1 MRILAFCLGLV
12 TFFYACSPDL
22 PPEVKQA
29 YDHLPETIDFNRHI
43 KPILSDRCFSCHGPD
58 KNKIKAGLRLDLKES
73 AWGELPESPGKYA
86 IVPGSTSKSEL
97 VHRILS
103 DDTDYMMPEP
113 ESHLTLTEREKA
125 MLIKWIETGAVYK
138 PHWAFIKPVFTKFP
152 RIENESWIAN
162 PIDRF
167 VLHRLEEE
175 KLHPGKEA
183 DKETLLRRVSLDL
196 TGLPPTKEEIS
207 SFIADRS
214 ANAYEKQVD
223 RLLAS
228 PHYGERMAVDWLD
241 VARYADS
248 HGYTVDRIRD
258 MSPWRDWVIKAFNQN
273 LPYNDFITWQVAG
286 DLLPSRTRDQLIAT
300 GFNRNHQ
307 SNMEGGIV
315 EEEFRV
321 EYVADRTNTTS
332 EAFMAITAGCAKCHD
347 HKFDPISQKE
357 YYSMFS
363 FFNNV
368 KEAGQIS
375 WDDAMP
381 VPTLLLTDKQKDS
394 ILAFIGSNEKAQ
406 QNKLADHRKIELPAA
421 ENWIAQRG
429 YKTLLHNWPEGMIS
443 YFPLTNRSLKNAV
456 KGSSDGSMHRE
467 GNAPDSA
474 HFVAGNIGSA
484 LEFNGDSWLN
494 TGKMH
499 FRASD
504 PFTIGLWVNI
514 PGQLKKGVVFH
525 QGSLH
530 LTYGF
535 RGFHLVVDGSR
546 LILEMVHTA
555 PYNAITEFSATDIPI
570 DKWIYLAV
578 TYDGSS
584 KASGYKLFKD
594 GKELPTIVDQ
604 DKLYKDIL
612 FTDHSIQPGIQF
624 GAWERGK
631 GLAGGKAHSIMIF
644 NRELSSIELLRLF
657 NAEAVAAISNKAPAE
672 LSSAEHL
679 QLLEYYFSIVS
690 APQKTERKKLQSIRA
705 AYLDSIE
712 SVKEIMVMEEMPVA
726 RKTFVLNRGLYND
739 PTVEV
744 SPDVPKS
751 ILPMPKDL
759 PRNRLGY
766 AKWLTA
772 PDHPLTAR
780 VAVNRYWQMYFGR
793 GIVKTSE
800 DFGNQGQMPSH
811 PELLDWLALE
821 FQRTGWNVKAL
832 QKLIVMSNTYR
843 QSSIASPELQSKDPE
858 NVLLARGPALRL
870 TAEMLRD
877 NALLASGLLNKQI
890 GGRSVNPYQP
900 EGLWSINGAEYYQ
913 DSGNNLYRR
922 GMYTIWK
929 RSVPNPTQATFDV
942 GIRSSCITRRQNTN
956 TPLQALIMLNDPTF
970 LEASKVLG
978 ESMTAAPNIEQ
989 AITDCFLK
997 LAGRRPVDKEL
1008 RLLLALRDIELKK
1021 FRKDPGKIN
1030 GWLKPGQYTTSKTM
1044 DQAVLAANTV
1054 VASTIMNSDASITKR

>member
-1 MRILAFCLGLV
+1 MKIVALLLVLFGCLQS
-12 TFFYACSPDL
+12 CSSDL
-22 PPEVKQA
+22 PPGVRQA
-29 YDHLPETIDFNRHI
+29 YEHLPQTIDFNRHI

-73 AWGELPESPGKYA
+73 AFRELPESPGKFA

-97 VHRILS
+97 VERILS
-103 DDTDYMMPEP
+103 EDPDYKMPDP
-113 ESHLTLTEREKA
+113 ESHLTLSDHEKA
-125 MLIKWIETGAVYK
+125 MLIKWIETGATYK

-152 RIENESWIAN
+152 EISNEAWIAN

-167 VLHRLEEE
+167 VLHRLEQE
-175 KLHPGKEA
+175 KLLPNKES
-183 DKETLLRRVSLDL
+183 DKEILLRRVSLDL
-196 TGLPPTKEEIS
+196 TGLPPTIDEIK
-207 SFIADRS
+207 SFVADRS
-214 ANAYEKQVD
+214 PNAYEKQVD

-241 VARYADS
+241 VARFADS
-248 HGYTVDRIRD
+248 HGYTVDRLRD

-273 LPYNDFITWQVAG
+273 LPYNDFITWQLAG

-300 GFNRNHQ
+300 AFNRNHQ

-363 FFNNV
+363 FFNNI

-394 ILAFIGSNEKAQ
+394 ILSFISANGMAQ
-406 QNKLADHRKIELPAA
+406 QAKLAADMNTELPVA
-421 ENWIAQRG
+421 EKWIDNGG
-429 YKTLLHNWPEGMIS
+429 YKFLLNKEPDALVS
-443 YFPLTNRSLKNAV
+443 YFPLTKRSLANAV
-456 KGSSDGSMHRE
+456 KGATNGSMHRE

-474 HFVAGNIGSA
+474 HFVAGNIGTA

-494 TGKMH
+494 TGKLH

-504 PFTIGLWVNI
+504 PFTIGMWVNV
-514 PGQLKKGVVFH
+514 PAQLKKGVLFH
-525 QGSLH
+525 QGTLH

-546 LILEMVHTA
+546 LVLEMVHTA
-555 PYNAITEFSATDIPI
+555 PYNAITEFSKVDIPR
-570 DKWIYLAV
+570 DKWVYLGV
-578 TYDGSS
+578 SYDGSS
-584 KASGYKLFKD
+584 KASGYKLYID
-594 GKELPTIVDQ
+594 GKELATIVDQ

-631 GLAGGKAHSIMIF
+631 GLAGGKVHSIRIF
-644 NRELSSIELLRLF
+644 SRELSAIELSGLY
-657 NAEAVAAISNKAPAE
+657 NPSEISGMLKKKSSE
-672 LSSAEHL
+672 LTSTERL
-679 QLLEYYFSIVS
+679 QLRDYYFTSVS
-690 APQKTERKKLQSIRA
+690 TLQKKERNKLQSIRA
-705 AYLDSIE
+705 AYADSTE
-712 SVKEIMVMEEMPVA
+712 SIQEIMVMEEMPVA
-726 RKTFVLNRGLYND
+726 RKAFVLNRGLYND

-744 SPDVPKS
+744 SPDLPGS
-751 ILPMPKDL
+751 ILPMRKDL
-759 PRNRLGY
+759 PKNRLGY
-766 AKWLTA
+766 AKWLTD

-780 VAVNRYWQMYFGR
+780 VAVNRYWQLYFGR

-800 DFGNQGQMPSH
+800 DFGNQGEMPSH

-821 FQRTGWNVKAL
+821 FQRSGWNVKAL

-843 QSSIASPELQSKDPE
+843 QSSIASPELQAKDPE
-858 NVLLARGPALRL
+858 NVLLGRGPSMRL

-877 NALLASGLLNKQI
+877 NALFASGLLNKQI
-890 GGRSVNPYQP
+890 GGKSVNPYQP
-900 EGLWSINGAEYYQ
+900 EGLWSINGAEYHQ
-913 DSGNNLYRR
+913 DSGASLYRR

-929 RSVPNPTQATFDV
+929 RSVPNPTQSTFDV
-942 GIRSSCITRRQNTN
+942 GIRSSCIVRRQNTN

-970 LEASKVLG
+970 IEASKVMG
-978 ESMTAAPNIEQ
+978 ETMTTIPGPKQGIN
-989 AITDCFLK
+989 DCFVK
-997 LAGRRPVDKEL
+997 LTGRNASAAELQLLIEL
-1008 RLLLALRDIELKK
+1008 RESELKK
-1021 FRKDPGKIN
+1021 FRQNPVKIS
-1030 GWLKPGQYTTSKTM
+1030 GWLNAGQYKTNKNL

-1054 VASTIMNSDASITKR
+1054 VASTIMNSDATITKR